1 MNDHSPY
8 AAPTEVAETPFP
20 EQRSTSHRLLLGF
33 LLAPAIPPLAISTVL
48 FAITMMLGGTT
59 FSSTAVFL
67 LATLLA
73 LGLACSYGLT
83 TIVGLP
89 IALVLRRREKLT
101 AANLIR
107 TTLLLT
113 LLAALGM
120 SLLSLPSFSL
130 SRLAILFGIQFLLL
144 CPFTLM
150 STFVF
155 WWIVCRPEQEPKD
168 RTSAAMNR
176 DPIR

>member
-8 AAPTEVAETPFP
+8 AAPTEVAETPLP
-20 EQRSTSHRLLLGF
+20 EQRWTSHRLLLGF

-155 WWIVCRPEQEPKD
+155 WWIVCRPVQESKD
-168 RTSAAMNR
+168 RTSATMNG